1 MRKLRSNPQPLQVP
15 RADKKADKKKGR
27 KKREREG
34 GKGGLVELKI
44 Y

>member
-15 RADKKADKKKGR
+15 RADKKADRNKGR
-27 KKREREG
+27 KKGEREG
-34 GKGGLVELKI
+34 GKGGLEEIKL